1 MKAVVLVASGM
12 FAYALFRDIIP
23 KAFVAR
29 IAYVTAA
36 EMRG

>member
-1 MKAVVLVASGM
+1 MKTMILIASGV
-12 FAYALFRDIIP
+12 FVYALIRDIIP

-36 EMRG
+36 ELRG